1 MATSHNRSPNQ
12 SPDQTP
18 DQTPE
23 RVAPESVAFAELHAL
38 SNFSFLRSASH
49 PEELVQRAAALGYQ
63 GIAITDECTLSGVVK
78 AHLAAKEC
86 DIKLV
91 IGAEF
96 HVQAGSNN
104 EAFLTSEAG
113 KDEAGLLI
121 SEAGTDD
128 LRLVLLA
135 PHRKAYGQLSSL
147 ITRARRKC
155 PKGEYALCLA
165 DLEDDVSECLALW
178 LPGSQPMSELF
189 RHGEAVKRCFPHC
202 WIALEL
208 LQDGDDID
216 HTARL
221 LTLSMRL
228 DLPLV
233 ASNDVHMHSPG
244 RKPLQDVLSAVRL
257 KTTVAELGTAAY
269 ANRERYLRGYDQLTA
284 IYPPEML
291 DESLA
296 ILERCTFSLDELRYE
311 YPREVVPRPHPQC
324 VPAPVDPCRRRRA
337 LAERGSGGRPGAAGK
352 RARTGREPRLR
363 IFLPHRL
370 RHRPLRPQPGHP
382 LPGPWFCRQLRG
394 LLLPQHH
401 RGRPVAH
408 ASAVRAF
415 RVQGA

>member
-1 MATSHNRSPNQ
+1 MATFHNPRADQ
-12 SPDQTP
+12 SPDA
-18 DQTPE
+18 
-23 RVAPESVAFAELHAL
+23 APEPVAFAELHAL

-86 DIKLV
+86 GIKLV

-96 HVQAGSNN
+96 LVQEG
-104 EAFLTSEAG
+104 
-113 KDEAGLLI
+113 I
-121 SEAGTDD
+121 Q
-128 LRLVLLA
+128 LVLLA

-178 LPGSQPMSELF
+178 LPGAQPMSELF

-284 IYPPEML
+284 I
-291 DESLA
+291 
-296 ILERCTFSLDELRYE
+296 T
-311 YPREVVPRPHPQC
+311 
-324 VPAPVDPCRRRRA
+324 
-337 LAERGSGGRPGAAGK
+337 
-352 RARTGREPRLR
+352 
-363 IFLPHRL
+363 
-370 RHRPLRPQPGHP
+370 
-382 LPGPWFCRQLRG
+382 
-394 LLLPQHH
+394 
-401 RGRPVAH
+401 
-408 ASAVRAF
+408 VR
-415 RVQGA
+415 